1 MTQIFKNIVR
11 EQRKKKSMQEKGKQ
25 ELPRLWGILEA
36 FDVFFETV
44 KQQQQSIETKNQYPN
59 SNKSLNHEKKKRE
72 EKKTDLSPK

>member
-1 MTQIFKNIVR
+1 
-11 EQRKKKSMQEKGKQ
+11 MQEKGKQ

-59 SNKSLNHEKKKRE
+59 SNESLNHEKKKKGR
-72 EKKTDLSPK
+72 KKNRFKPQISYKISNFFRSL

>member
-11 EQRKKKSMQEKGKQ
+11 EQGKKNSMQEKWKK

-59 SNKSLNHEKKKRE
+59 SNESLNHKKKKRE
-72 EKKTDLSPK
+72 EKKKDLSPK